1 MADMTTAITP
11 SRWKLARL
19 TELTALELQRIH
31 AARQEVFVV
40 EQNCPFQDADAADE
54 LSWHL
59 AAFDAE
65 DRVLAYARLVP
76 PGVKYAEASMGRVIT
91 TALARGQGLGR
102 VLIAKVLEACNT
114 HYPGHAMRISA
125 QSRLERL
132 YGDFGFVAQGKP
144 YMEDW
149 MPHTEMLRQAGPLKA
164 DQT

>member
-1 MADMTTAITP
+1 MVMRGIMAAMTQPITP
-11 SRWKLARL
+11 ARWKLARL
-19 TELTALELQRIH
+19 TDLTALELQRIH

-59 AAFDAE
+59 AAFDE
-65 DRVLAYARLVP
+65 DCRVLAYARLVP

-91 TALARGQGLGR
+91 TSLARGRGLGR
-102 VLIAKVLEACNT
+102 ALIAKVLEACEAK
-114 HYPGHAMRISA
+114 YPGQDMRISA

-132 YGDFGFVAQGKP
+132 YSEFGFVAQGKP

-149 MPHTEMLRQAGPLKA
+149 MPHTEMLRKAG
-164 DQT
+164 